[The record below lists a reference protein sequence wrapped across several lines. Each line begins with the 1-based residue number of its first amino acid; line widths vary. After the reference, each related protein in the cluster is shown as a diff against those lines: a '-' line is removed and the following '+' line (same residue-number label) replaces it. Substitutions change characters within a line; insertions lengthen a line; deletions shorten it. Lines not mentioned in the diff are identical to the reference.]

1 MKQSYKSIILLLVLP
16 SLILARE
23 LSVKELKDA
32 FIFPDTVNSL
42 SEDILIV
49 CYMFHI
55 I

>member
-1 MKQSYKSIILLLVLP
+1 MKQSYKSIILLIIVP

-42 SEDILIV
+42 SEDTLIV
-49 CYMFHI
+49 YY
-55 I
+55 